1 MAQNF
6 IPQSICRACNA
17 SIGWAPSKDG
27 KGFVPIDKR
36 RASIYIPDAES
47 PGRFAL
53 SGFGHVSHFLT
64 CTNPSRFSKSNQSQ
78 AQEVIAK
85 KLKFVRMAI
94 DCAAAVGCIAESP
107 SVPCDCPSCQVTA
120 IAAELKL
127 GGR

>member
-1 MAQNF
+1 MTDEREKRFLAAIDSWF
-6 IPQSICRACNA
+6 ADGDLVKLRANLSREIA
-17 SIGWAPSKDG
+17 
-27 KGFVPIDKR
+27 
-36 RASIYIPDAES
+36 DAES
-47 PGRFAL
+47 AGRFTV

-64 CTNPSRFSKSNQSQ
+64 CTNPSRFSKSKPDQ